1 MAGITHSTCES
12 EKQVTIQVRCE
23 DLQTL
28 IRAGAICVADIR
40 AVSSQ
45 DAKLLKAVLLNTL
58 A

>member
-1 MAGITHSTCES
+1 MAGTSPSTCDS

-23 DLQTL
+23 DLQSL
-28 IRAGAICVADIR
+28 IRAGVICVADIR
-40 AVSSQ
+40 AVTSQ